1 MKLCVAVAILSAST
15 AAAAPGYSVSARD
28 PTAFLFSRRRGPKAD
43 VRPPKTKVKDPS
55 PVELKN
61 SYLDFM
67 GAGPP
72 PPPEGGGSMPQSG
85 GSGMGN
91 YLDSVG
97 SEAEQAPPPPAYATA
112 PPPAAGTGP
121 SSYLDNINE
130 VCAPAAATA
139 GESNEKCAGAITDYL
154 DALSAGAVQPTRS
167 AGAGISSYLDTVAG
181 GGGGGGM
188 AGSGPASYLD
198 SVGSADAPA
207 ASAPAY
213 AAPAPAAPTPVAAA
227 PSPTTEEA
235 VGNYLEA
242 LSSGA
247 VAAPSAPAVKSYLD
261 DLGSGS
267 VAPPSSGSSIS
278 SYLDVLGGGV
288 AAAAGGGQGAPS
300 YLDAINEVCAP
311 SYDSNGDRT
320 QSDEALSEAC
330 GAIVDGV
337 PSYLDSALS
346 EVCDGDAPTKVCAPA
361 ITSYLDALSSG
372 AAVPTTVG
380 AAAITSYLGSISA
393 GHGTSTG
400 GAGIP
405 SYQDGLSGINAPAA
419 PSSSGPD
426 GTGAAVVRYLS
437 ALADGSVEAPSTP
450 DVKNYLDAL
459 GSGNIAQPTPG
470 GHFEIFGVKASS
482 AGSGMPAYHDGLAGG
497 VGSGGGGDGIPSYLE
512 TMHEVVDQT
521 YSVGAVSEPKGSI
534 VDGVPSYLDSALSE
548 ACDANRSTQDCVPA
562 IGSYLDALSSGAAVP
577 TTVGATAIT
586 GYLDSI
592 SGGAATSTGGAGIPS
607 YHDALD
613 GASPGGESSGPAVV
627 RYLSALADGSV
638 EAPSVPDIKNYLD
651 ALSSG
656 GIAPPSS
663 EGHFEIFGVKASS
676 EGSGMPAYHDA
687 LAGGVGSGSG
697 GAGIPSYLDTISEV
711 CAPSY
716 KDSAE
721 VAEACDAIVDGVPNY
736 LDSTVSEVCDGD
748 APTKECAPALTN
760 YLDALSSGAAVPT
773 SLGAA
778 AITSYLDSISGGAAT
793 SSGGGGMA
801 TYHDALGG
809 GAAVSTGGAST
820 AAAVVRY
827 LHALSDGSIDAP
839 SEPAVKSYLDDLST
853 GDVAPPT
860 SGSSISDYL
869 DVLSGGEAVSA
880 GGGGIP
886 VYHDALADG
895 ASYSTGGGGIPSY
908 LDAMNEV
915 CDPAVAA
922 PVECAGA
929 ITDYLDAL
937 SLGAVTPTPVAGAGI
952 ASYLDSI
959 TPAASASAPASGQAV
974 HSYLDDLSSGAISAP
989 SQGEVQSYIADLSSG
1004 EVPAPVQAA
1013 QLFTDGKADTF
1024 TETTMTTEGKKT
1036 IVTITSTTKI
1046 SLPPKK
1052 PPQ

>member
-130 VCAPAAATA
+130 VCAPAAAAA

-247 VAAPSAPAVKSYLD
+247 VTAPSAPAVKSYLD

-288 AAAAGGGQGAPS
+288 ATAAGGGQGAPSYLDNINEVCAPAAAAAGESNEKCAGAITDYLDALSAGAVQPTRSAGAGISSYLDTVAGGGGGGGMAGSGPASYLDSVGSADAPAASAPAYAAPAPAAPTPVAAAPSPTTEEAVGNYLEALSSGAVTAPSAPAVKSYLDDLGSGSVAPPSSGSSISSYLDVLGGGVATAAGGGQGAPS

-839 SEPAVKSYLDDLST
+839 SEPA
-853 GDVAPPT
+853 G
-860 SGSSISDYL
+860 
-869 DVLSGGEAVSA
+869 
-880 GGGGIP
+880 
-886 VYHDALADG
+886 ALA
-895 ASYSTGGGGIPSY
+895 
-908 LDAMNEV
+908 L
-915 CDPAVAA
+915 
-922 PVECAGA
+922 
-929 ITDYLDAL
+929 
-937 SLGAVTPTPVAGAGI
+937 
-952 ASYLDSI
+952 
-959 TPAASASAPASGQAV
+959 
-974 HSYLDDLSSGAISAP
+974 
-989 SQGEVQSYIADLSSG
+989 
-1004 EVPAPVQAA
+1004 
-1013 QLFTDGKADTF
+1013 
-1024 TETTMTTEGKKT
+1024 
-1036 IVTITSTTKI
+1036 
-1046 SLPPKK
+1046 
-1052 PPQ
+1052 